1 LTQEAS
7 DEAEYSDLHVWYH
20 AFMDTLTDD
29 VFIQVVRF
37 FRLSP
42 PGGLRARRTPSIH
55 PVHRGIP
62 KMIVPCVLC
71 CLQEKI
77 QKEIDLRHTQRL
89 RLAGIPAPC
98 IITLGLALSWMQLF
112 PQDDRSVTAL
122 TFEQQGKTA
131 EAEEAWKASSR
142 AHPNDPVPFAHIGL
156 LEARQEHYPQSIVYY
171 RKAMALNPSLPGLHL
186 NLGLAQFKD
195 GQYREA
201 IQSFTPLL
209 KAQPASST
217 EGQRLTILMG
227 MSYYGLGA
235 YSASTPYLKQAS
247 DSDSKNLPLLLTLA
261 HSCLL
266 SKQYQCVLDTYHR
279 MIELNADS
287 AEADILVG
295 EAMDEMKD
303 TDGAIREFRAAVSA
317 NPKEPNVHFGLGYL
331 LWEQGHTPEAAEQ
344 FQAELNN
351 EPGHMQAMVYLG
363 DAYVQMNKIQDA
375 QTLLETVVKD
385 NPSNVMGHLDL
396 GIVYEES
403 GSPQQAVVQFK
414 RAIALKPDEPKAHY
428 RLGRLLRSMGR
439 TAEANAEFA
448 KTKELNE
455 HADEG
460 LLKAMSKVPNPPRQH
475 TAKPM
480 APAQK

>member
-1 LTQEAS
+1 MVLPRSQNRQGIS
-7 DEAEYSDLHVWYH
+7 VKKSPGHLS
-20 AFMDTLTDD
+20 
-29 VFIQVVRF
+29 
-37 FRLSP
+37 RLS
-42 PGGLRARRTPSIH
+42 GSRDCSLLVECAQRVPSID
-55 PVHRGIP
+55 PVRGGIP
-62 KMIVPCVLC
+62 RKTVPCVLC

-77 QKEIDLRHTQRL
+77 QREKDLRHAQRL
-89 RLAGIPAPC
+89 HLTGIPAPW
-98 IITLGLALSWMQLF
+98 IIALGLALSSMRLF
-112 PQDDRSVTAL
+112 PQDDRAVAAL
-122 TFEQQGKTA
+122 AFEQQGKNA
-131 EAEEAWKASSR
+131 EAEEEWKAESR

-171 RKAMALNPSLPGLHL
+171 RKAMALNPSLPGLRL

-201 IQSFTPLL
+201 VQTFTPLL
-209 KAQPASST
+209 KAQPAPSP
-217 EGQRLTILMG
+217 EAQRLTILMG

-235 YSASTPYLKQAS
+235 YPSATPYLQQAS
-247 DSDSKNLPLLLTLA
+247 DGDAKNLPLLLTLA

-266 SKQYQCVLDTYHR
+266 SKQYQCVLDAYHR
-279 MIELNADS
+279 MIALNADS

-331 LWEQGHTPEAAEQ
+331 LWEEGHTPEAAEQ

-351 EPGHMQAMVYLG
+351 EPGHMQAMVYLA
-363 DAYVQMNKIQDA
+363 DAYVQMNKMQDA
-375 QTLLETVVKD
+375 QPLLETVVKD
-385 NPSNVMGHLDL
+385 NPSNFMGHLDL
-396 GIVYEES
+396 GVVYEE
-403 GSPQQAVVQFK
+403 GGRTQQALVEFK
-414 RAIALKPDEPKAHY
+414 RAIAIKPDEPKAHY
-428 RLGRLLRSMGR
+428 RLGRLLRSMGK
-439 TAEANAEFA
+439 AADADAEFA

-460 LLKAMSKVPNPPRQH
+460 LLKAMSKVPNAAGQH
-475 TAKPM
+475 GAKPM